1 LGDKKGVGVCFDAA
15 RAAFNA
21 RNGRKP
27 EFWGLRG
34 DLKAKKSF
42 FFEISMEVRIS

>member
-1 LGDKKGVGVCFDAA
+1 MRFDAA
-15 RAAFNA
+15 WAGFNA
-21 RNGRKP
+21 KNGQQP

-42 FFEISMEVRIS
+42 FLMKISVGVRIR

>member
-1 LGDKKGVGVCFDAA
+1 MSFDAA
-15 RAAFNA
+15 WAEFNA
-21 RNGRKP
+21 KNGQQP

-42 FFEISMEVRIS
+42 FFEISMEVRTS

>member
-1 LGDKKGVGVCFDAA
+1 MRFDAA
-15 RAAFNA
+15 WAGFNA
-21 RNGRKP
+21 KNGQQP

-42 FFEISMEVRIS
+42 FLNENFSVSQNQIDE